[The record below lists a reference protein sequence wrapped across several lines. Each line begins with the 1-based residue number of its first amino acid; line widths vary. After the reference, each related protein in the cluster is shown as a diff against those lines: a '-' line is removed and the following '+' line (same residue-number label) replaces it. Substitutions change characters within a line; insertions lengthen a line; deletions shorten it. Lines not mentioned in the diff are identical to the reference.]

1 MKKLTIF
8 VFILLLIS
16 PIEVDANPF
25 EKAFKELEKG
35 LEDLADELE
44 DNDKN
49 KKESKDNKNLPESWK
64 KENSNMAT
72 YKACQNNG
80 GKPINNARGYYAGF
94 FDPCLPAEYVM
105 SPVSIQECIN
115 SKGEIKAAKSGT
127 DPNNMCGKAYKVAQE
142 KKAQKEK
149 EDNQKLAANLDSR
162 INSYRSEY
170 EPMVK
175 ARLAEFRSAAAKN
188 NNIKHM
194 ARRDDWGEQI
204 DFGYDQSQSG
214 VKIYYDILVDNNN
227 QCRGDIE
234 SVLIS
239 DSYDVYPWD
248 KPTSGNPAFGIPPG
262 TKEDS
267 LKKYLPKI
275 KAIGSSN
282 ELSIYSSDISRMF
295 VGSNSDNFIW
305 VFPSEDLPGIEI
317 YLEFDKPLSI
327 DPIYNSL
334 TGAFK
339 CYGTKYLVK
348 SATKNKESEY
358 LCFDSND
365 ARKLMKNI
373 TLEGRSLTGKGMSAS
388 TLQWAFNDFYSG
400 KSTDGTQT
408 LMFEMSDG
416 SKTRVQLNPFHPE
429 IQKAYNSMCN

>member
-1 MKKLTIF
+1 
-8 VFILLLIS
+8 
-16 PIEVDANPF
+16 
-25 EKAFKELEKG
+25 
-35 LEDLADELE
+35 
-44 DNDKN
+44 
-49 KKESKDNKNLPESWK
+49 
-64 KENSNMAT
+64 
-72 YKACQNNG
+72 
-80 GKPINNARGYYAGF
+80 
-94 FDPCLPAEYVM
+94 
-105 SPVSIQECIN
+105 
-115 SKGEIKAAKSGT
+115 
-127 DPNNMCGKAYKVAQE
+127 
-142 KKAQKEK
+142 
-149 EDNQKLAANLDSR
+149 
-162 INSYRSEY
+162 
-170 EPMVK
+170 MVK

-339 CYGTKYLVK
+339 CYGTKY
-348 SATKNKESEY
+348 
-358 LCFDSND
+358 
-365 ARKLMKNI
+365 
-373 TLEGRSLTGKGMSAS
+373 RS
-388 TLQWAFNDFYSG
+388 
-400 KSTDGTQT
+400 
-408 LMFEMSDG
+408 
-416 SKTRVQLNPFHPE
+416 
-429 IQKAYNSMCN
+429 